1 MPERIVNVMW
11 RYPTASY
18 REIGVAVGLSGAQV
32 HLLTK
37 KLKADGVVT
46 IRPCPSCERPMYVV
60 AEPD

>member
-18 REIGVAVGLSGAQV
+18 REIGKAVGLSGAQV

-46 IRPCPSCERPMYVV
+46 IQPCSECSRPVYVV
-60 AEPD
+60 AEPT